1 MERQSPPT
9 DRVMR
14 VLGLFAS
21 VAPERLGLSAVARA
35 LGLSQSTCLGILNEL
50 TRGGFLVRHA
60 PGPTYSLGA
69 ALMLLGQAAQASL
82 PGLEPASAEAA
93 VLADELGAVIT
104 VSAVIGREI
113 VVLDRHGVSSGSEP
127 FIDAGARFPFHAPIG
142 VMFAAWQDDA
152 TVDDWLAR
160 APVELP
166 RAQVTRIG
174 KVVRACRADGYL
186 VERLTEAEQQLH
198 RFLPG
203 LGQRDGD
210 ERVARALAHAV
221 LVFAQRD
228 YLSSELRRGER
239 CSVSVISAP
248 CFGPAA
254 TPDVL
259 LSLYVMQPDI
269 EVDRVL
275 DVAAELR
282 RAAARVTA
290 DVGGRNPWHT
300 EPRPARTTSRRA
312 AG

>member
-1 MERQSPPT
+1 MERRSPPT

-14 VLGLFAS
+14 VLELFAS

-35 LGLSQSTCLGILNEL
+35 LRLSQSTCLGILNEL
-50 TRGGFLVRHA
+50 ARSGYLARHT
-60 PGPTYSLGA
+60 PGPTYSLGG
-69 ALMLLGQAAQASL
+69 ALVLLGQAAQASL
-82 PGLEPASAEAA
+82 PGLEPGSAEAVA
-93 VLADELGAVIT
+93 LAADLGAVCT

-113 VVLDRHGVSSGSEP
+113 VVLDRRGLASGSEP
-127 FIDAGARFPFHAPIG
+127 FVDAGTRFPFHAPIG
-142 VMFAAWQDDA
+142 VMFVAWQDDA
-152 TVDDWLAR
+152 AVAEWLDR

-166 RAQVTRIG
+166 RAQVARIRR
-174 KVVRACRADGYL
+174 VIRACRAEGYL

-228 YLSSELRRGER
+228 YLPSELRQGER
-239 CSVSVISAP
+239 CSVSMISAP

-254 TPDVL
+254 TPEL
-259 LSLYVMQPDI
+259 ILSVYVMQPDV

-275 DVAAELR
+275 EVAAELR
-282 RAAARVTA
+282 RAAARVTDA
-290 DVGGRNPWHT
+290 VGGRDPWCVA
-300 EPRPARTTSRRA
+300 PARSRRRSP
-312 AG
+312 GRTL

>member
-14 VLGLFAS
+14 VLELFAS
-21 VAPERLGLSAVARA
+21 VAPERIGLSAVSRA

-69 ALMLLGQAAQASL
+69 ALVLLGQAAQASL
-82 PGLEPASAEAA
+82 PGLEPATAEVAA
-93 VLADELGAVIT
+93 LADELGTVCT
-104 VSAVIGREI
+104 VSAVVGREI
-113 VVLDRHGVSSGSEP
+113 VVLDRRGVATGSDP
-127 FIDAGARFPFHAPIG
+127 FVHAGTRFPFHAPIG
-142 VMFAAWQDDA
+142 VMFVAWQDDA
-152 TVDDWLAR
+152 AVDDWLAR
-160 APVELP
+160 APVELG
-166 RAQVTRIG
+166 RAQVTRIR
-174 KVVRACRADGYL
+174 KVVRACRATGSL

-228 YLSSELRRGER
+228 YLPAELRPGER

-248 CFGPAA
+248 CFGPPA
-254 TPDVL
+254 TPEVL
-259 LSLYVMQPDI
+259 LSVYVMQPDI
-269 EVDRVL
+269 DVERVL
-275 DVAAELR
+275 DVDAELR

-290 DVGGRNPWHT
+290 AVGGRDPWHT
-300 EPRPARTTSRRA
+300 DGARSRRRSS
-312 AG
+312 